1 MKNKFISFG
10 ILLISF
16 LLFTASTASF
26 VSDPQNLFNNQTKE
40 LVTQKNKEYQ
50 KTKNKPEIR
59 LLSLKN
65 SNDINKIRPMKNQVI
80 IVAALQ
86 NKRKNV
92 QILVGKNYQDVL
104 TQNKC
109 SNIIRYAG
117 DKLRSEKKSN
127 FNSGIR
133 LVFNACATLIAQKDK
148 LSYDKN
154 SLTQEEL
161 QKVDHPQSVSLVWG
175 LVIAALISFG
185 LVLFKST
192 RKPH

>member
-50 KTKNKPEIR
+50 KTKNKPEVRI
-59 LLSLKN
+59 LSLKN

-92 QILVGKNYQDVL
+92 LKEEYECKEWKVKNY
-104 TQNKC
+104 
-109 SNIIRYAG
+109 
-117 DKLRSEKKSN
+117 
-127 FNSGIR
+127 
-133 LVFNACATLIAQKDK
+133 
-148 LSYDKN
+148 
-154 SLTQEEL
+154 
-161 QKVDHPQSVSLVWG
+161 
-175 LVIAALISFG
+175 
-185 LVLFKST
+185 
-192 RKPH
+192 

>member
-16 LLFTASTASF
+16 LLFTASTTSF
-26 VSDPQNLFNNQTKE
+26 VSDLQNLFNNQTKE

-117 DKLRSEKKSN
+117 DKLRSEKKSS

-133 LVFNACATLIAQKDK
+133 LVFNACATLIAQKD
-148 LSYDKN
+148 SYLMIKI
-154 SLTQEEL
+154 L
-161 QKVDHPQSVSLVWG
+161 
-175 LVIAALISFG
+175 
-185 LVLFKST
+185 
-192 RKPH
+192 

>member
-16 LLFTASTASF
+16 LLFTASTTSF
-26 VSDPQNLFNNQTKE
+26 VSDLQNLFNNQTKE

-109 SNIIRYAG
+109 SNIIRYAC
-117 DKLRSEKKSN
+117 DKLRSEKKSS

-161 QKVDHPQSVSLVWG
+161 QKIDHPQSVSLVWG

>member
-16 LLFTASTASF
+16 LLFTASTTSF
-26 VSDPQNLFNNQTKE
+26 VSDLQNLFNNQTKE

-109 SNIIRYAG
+109 RNIFRYAG
-117 DKLRSEKKSN
+117 DKLRSEKKSS

-161 QKVDHPQSVSLVWG
+161 QKIDHPQSVSLVWG